1 MKGVIFCLLIAR
13 ACMGEYFNLTIKEFE
28 GRYHKTYDTLEE
40 EEAAA
45 KNLAA
50 QEAQINAQNEKF
62 DAGEANFDEELYEW
76 DDLSDEEFINQYTGV
91 IIDPED
97 EERKTNPGD
106 LAHIT
111 NLHKKYSQ
119 EGIPE
124 FWDSRDPV
132 LTNSTKGKCS
142 IATYFI

>member
-40 EEAAA
+40 EEGAA

-62 DAGEANFDEELYEW
+62 DAGEANFEEELHIW
-76 DDLSDEEFINQYTGV
+76 DDLSESEFIRQYTGA
-91 IIDPED
+91 IIDPEE
-97 EERKTNPGD
+97 EERINTPEAM
-106 LAHIT
+106 AHLSI
-111 NLHKKYSQ
+111 LHKKYSR
-119 EGIPE
+119 EDIPE

-132 LTNSTKGKCS
+132 LTNSPYGKC
-142 IATYFI
+142 